1 MKQADTQADSAMTP
15 QLPHSLNLPYLEL
28 LYQNYLSNPAAT
40 GSEWSEFFAEVSLN
54 GAVSENSRKVD
65 SHAHQFADAELQVK
79 AARLI
84 ESYRSRGHC
93 IASID
98 PLGSTRLEPADIQPQ
113 YFGLDLGAHGELRFA
128 GALLDGAASLS
139 LREIVNRLKAI
150 YCGSIGFEF
159 MHIAD
164 AKIRQ
169 WIIARV
175 EGNDTGAGLS
185 RDEKL
190 RLLERL
196 TAATSFDEFIRSHF
210 IGAKS
215 FSLEGSE
222 TLVPLLELIIEG
234 AARGGMREIVFAM
247 AHRGRLNVLANVIG
261 KSAADIF
268 REFADTE
275 PTAFIGRGDVK
286 YHLGHSSDRM
296 LADGA
301 KIHLSLCFNPSHIG
315 FIEPVALGR
324 MRAKQD
330 RCGDRLGEF
339 GLTVLIHGDAG
350 FIGEGVTQES
360 LNLSRLEGYSVGG
373 ALHIICNNQ
382 IGFTTLP
389 TQGRS
394 TCYASDVAKMLD
406 VPIFHVNGEDLD
418 AVARCARLA
427 LAFRAAFKRDV
438 VIDLYGYRRLGHN
451 ETDEPRFTQPSLY
464 HRISKHQPVRELYR
478 ERLIAEGVATLA
490 QAQEFDKRALSHLDE
505 QLKRAQE
512 TPAPPLAELPQG
524 IWAGYAPGSGDA
536 EPVVTAVA
544 RDQLARLIEAQ
555 CRLPE
560 GFHPHPKIAQLV
572 ANRRAM
578 ARGER
583 PLDWSTAE
591 ALAFASLAVQGVRV
605 RLSGQDSARGTFS
618 QRHAVLH
625 DVENGKQYT
634 PLQHVA
640 ADQAAVDIVNS
651 PLSEAGVLGFDYGY
665 SLDCPEGLVLW
676 EAQFG
681 DFCNAAQVI
690 IDQFIA
696 SAETKWRRLSGLV
709 LLLPHGLEGMGPE
722 HSSARLER
730 FLQLAANNNMRV
742 VVPSTPGQ
750 YFHCLRRQVLSRR
763 RTPLV
768 IMTPK
773 SLLRDSRASA
783 SLDDCAQG
791 NFHPFVGAL
800 HKPNEIGRILL
811 TSGKLSYELEQRRA
825 LDKRADIAIFR
836 IEELY
841 PLPLAQLEAT
851 LQPLRAGIK
860 TLWVQE
866 EPINMGAWRYLR
878 ATLGSDLF
886 GRLPLSVLARPESP
900 SPATG
905 SAASHKLEQ
914 AQLIDAAFE

>member
-1 MKQADTQADSAMTP
+1 MP

-28 LYQNYLSNPAAT
+28 LYQKYLSDPAAA
-40 GSEWSEFFAEVSLN
+40 GSEWNEFFSAVSAN
-54 GAVSENSRKVD
+54 GAAQGSVAASLPGERAIE
-65 SHAHQFADAELQVK
+65 HPPADAAVQVK
-79 AARLI
+79 VANLI
-84 ESYRSRGHC
+84 DSYRSRGHC
-93 IASID
+93 IAQLD
-98 PLGSTRLEPADIQPQ
+98 PLGAVRLQPADLQPEF
-113 YFGLDLGAHGELRFA
+113 YGLSLADHGSLSVA
-128 GALLDGAASLS
+128 GEWFDGAGSLT
-139 LREIVNRLKAI
+139 LRQILQRLKQI
-150 YCGSIGFEF
+150 YCGSIGYEF

-164 AKIRQ
+164 PKIRQ
-169 WIIARV
+169 WLLTRIESQDA
-175 EGNDTGAGLS
+175 GPALGA
-185 RDEKL
+185 DEKL
-190 RLLERL
+190 RILEQL
-196 TAATSFDEFIRSHF
+196 NAATAFDEYIRSHF

-222 TLVPLLELIIEG
+222 TLVPLLDLVIEG
-234 AARGGMREIVFAM
+234 AAGRGVREIVFAM
-247 AHRGRLNVLANVIG
+247 AHRGRLNVLTNIIG

-268 REFADTE
+268 REFADAD

-286 YHLGHSSDRM
+286 YHLGHSSDRVT
-296 LADGA
+296 ANGA

-330 RCGDRLGEF
+330 RCGDRRGDF

-350 FIGEGVTQES
+350 FIGEGVTQECF
-360 LNLSRLEGYSVGG
+360 NLSRLAGYCVGG

-389 TQGRS
+389 TEARS
-394 TCYASDVAKMLD
+394 SAYASDVAKMLD

-418 AVARCARLA
+418 AVVRCARLA
-427 LAFRAAFKRDV
+427 LDFRTAFKRDV

-451 ETDEPRFTQPSLY
+451 ETDEPRFTQPGLY
-464 HRISKHQPVRELYR
+464 NIIGKRKPVRETYR
-478 ERLIAEGVATLA
+478 DRLIAEGIATPDQIQQIDARVRAHLDRQLTEA
-490 QAQEFDKRALSHLDE
+490 REKRA
-505 QLKRAQE
+505 A
-512 TPAPPLAELPQG
+512 PLAELPQG
-524 IWAGYAPGSGDA
+524 VWAGYSAGSDEA
-536 EPVVTAVA
+536 EAVVTGVERA
-544 RDQLARLIEAQ
+544 QLTQLLETQ

-560 GFHPHPKIAQLV
+560 GFHAHPKINQLLDQ
-572 ANRRAM
+572 RRAM

-591 ALAFASLAVQGVRV
+591 ALAFASLVAQGVRV

-625 DVENGKQYT
+625 DFQNGKQYI

-640 ADQAAVDIVNS
+640 ANQAAVEIINS

-730 FLQLAANNNMRV
+730 FLQLTANHNMRV
-742 VVPSTPGQ
+742 VAPSTPAQ

-768 IMTPK
+768 VMTPK
-773 SLLRDSRASA
+773 SLLRDSRAGTT
-783 SLDDCAQG
+783 LDECADGTFQRLIG
-791 NFHPFVGAL
+791 QVPE
-800 HKPNEIGRILL
+800 PNKITRILL

-825 LDKRADIAIFR
+825 LDKRDDVAIFR

-841 PLPLAQLEAT
+841 PLPMAQLKKALAPMRDAT
-851 LQPLRAGIK
+851 K

-878 ATLGSDLF
+878 ATWGSDLF
-886 GRLPLSVLARPESP
+886 DRLPLSVVARPESP

-914 AQLIDAAFE
+914 ARLIDAAFE